1 MAWGHQGR
9 LIVVYPACE
18 MVLVTTAHGLTD
30 AAAWP
35 LRDLIANM
43 PGAVVGGSLE
53 TCPKDAGE
61 ACTKDYHCKSGTG
74 LRVLRAPALAA
85 LR

>member
-1 MAWGHQGR
+1 MGIAELAGEDYYMAWGHQGR
-9 LIVVYPACE
+9 LIVVYPARE

-43 PGAVVGGSLE
+43 PGAVVG
-53 TCPKDAGE
+53 
-61 ACTKDYHCKSGTG
+61 
-74 LRVLRAPALAA
+74 
-85 LR
+85 